1 MHVHVL
7 LDNYTNLNIRI
18 FAYLNMGKLYVDI
31 SDDVATIFR
40 MLAIQ
45 KFGTVK
51 GHVSIAAEEA
61 IAKWVNTEW
70 EKNGSKLRVKGFQ
83 K

>member
-1 MHVHVL
+1 
-7 LDNYTNLNIRI
+7 
-18 FAYLNMGKLYVDI
+18 MGKLYVDI
-31 SDDVATIFR
+31 SDELATVFR

-51 GHVSIAAEEA
+51 GYLSIAAEEA

-70 EKNGSKLRVKGFQ
+70 EKNGSKLRLKGFQ